1 MVINNLLSLV
11 EPAANRPARGRDRS
25 RRKGGRTLLNDG
37 DFAAARVLFERAAN
51 AGSAEGAQSLGST
64 YDPLVIKRL
73 GALMVKPDIETARKW
88 YQLAADRGS
97 AAAKLQLANLPPGR

>member
-1 MVINNLLSLV
+1 VESIAEAHVRLIRIVVVIRSQRKRCLNVLAH
-11 EPAANRPARGRDRS
+11 AA
-25 RRKGGRTLLNDG
+25 G